1 MIIENHI
8 SINEIIP
15 KNILYFNN
23 KYYLQNIKAINY
35 LSKSFLDKSIDIVII
50 TMLNSN

>member
-1 MIIENHI
+1 MIIEDYK

-23 KYYLQNIKAINY
+23 KYYFQNIKN
-35 LSKSFLDKSIDIVII
+35 
-50 TMLNSN
+50 